1 MFFHTVFA
9 SKLPVIDNKQEWIIL
24 SGCFFGFCIH
34 TDNVVFVI
42 YYQLRVIF
50 WCKKLR
56 IWKKHSLIFV
66 WAAYIYYSFVISND
80 LIIFILSLFPTKTKR
95 GYFANYNAMSHCS
108 VSKISERVISPLA
121 SMSHTFD
128 TFFAGVLS
136 Q

>member
-1 MFFHTVFA
+1 MNYPQRMFFWVLHSYRQCCFCY
-9 SKLPVIDNKQEWIIL
+9 LL
-24 SGCFFGFCIH
+24 SITSNFLIQK
-34 TDNVVFVI
+34 TT
-42 YYQLRVIF
+42 YL
-50 WCKKLR
+50 
-56 IWKKHSLIFV
+56 KKHSLIFV

-136 Q
+136 QSVSIDQLNMQEFYKYF